1 MRQDTATLERDGDRG
16 KKNQFDIEFCV
27 ADWRSR
33 LAIFHQLDS
42 IELSR
47 VGLISISQQRVN
59 WRNKWRSHGRPVRA
73 IYAGGWAGRR
83 EGGGERERERMA
95 EIEQSEKRTLLKQS
109 ITTWRWF
116 SFLGGGG
123 EGRGVCSFSPFPCVC
138 FSTDSIGLVP
148 VVWLGSF
155 DSAPGGQRAA
165 VDPPETRTTDEP
177 AVDCDRATNPIG
189 SMSQPIG
196 IGWWAKSKGDV
207 EAVARA
213 TSNDEKPFPQIKE
226 RERKRK

>member
-123 EGRGVCSFSPFPCVC
+123 GRGEGGLFFFSFPMRVLFDGFDRFGPGRL
-138 FSTDSIGLVP
+138 TG
-148 VVWLGSF
+148 VVWLGAGRTEGS
-155 DSAPGGQRAA
+155 SWPAGNSHNWRA
-165 VDPPETRTTDEP
+165 
-177 AVDCDRATNPIG
+177 G
-189 SMSQPIG
+189 SWLWS
-196 IGWWAKSKGDV
+196 
-207 EAVARA
+207 
-213 TSNDEKPFPQIKE
+213 SN
-226 RERKRK
+226 